1 MGVNSTRVDPTV
13 AAKNPQA
20 MMIVSLA
27 GVGWM
32 DRKTMGKV
40 MAQTNTIRKSA
51 DEDQNGQ
58 KRIRRRR
65 RVISLEDRH
74 DSLLLLDRR
83 HSVLGLL
90 MHDRVRGRKYA
101 SLY

>member
-1 MGVNSTRVDPTV
+1 LGVNNTRVDPTV

-51 DEDQNGQ
+51 DVEQQRGDGELLNCRELLN
-58 KRIRRRR
+58 KYYFT
-65 RVISLEDRH
+65 RVISFEDIIA
-74 DSLLLLDRR
+74 
-83 HSVLGLL
+83 
-90 MHDRVRGRKYA
+90 K
-101 SLY
+101 